1 MLWGKLVVKINKLKP
16 VLVFSNQLIVQI
28 INNKHHVFLNQQQIT
43 KSNVLL
49 MMKYILLLSIFIS
62 QISKAQV
69 FAYPLLNKQIKSIEQ
84 ITSPQWKAIDTAYGD
99 LNNDKLDDLA
109 IILEYGLPISEHRAY
124 GDNETDLIKEFQRP
138 RVLVIYFKNSQ
149 SGKYNLVTQNNNFI
163 LRANEG
169 GSLGDPLKK
178 ISIANNRLL
187 LKFEGGADW
196 RWILNYEF
204 KYSSK
209 DWNLVKANNIY
220 YHAFTGEM
228 TNNQYN
234 FAERKKRLISGN
246 LANQDSNNLIDEET
260 LIFTNFKTFTTFKKP
275 WTWQIS
281 EGNFL

>member
-1 MLWGKLVVKINKLKP
+1 M
-16 VLVFSNQLIVQI
+16 SRQQ
-28 INNKHHVFLNQQQIT
+28 NNI
-43 KSNVLL
+43 SGVLL
-49 MMKYILLLSIFIS
+49 LMKYIFLLLVFIAP
-62 QISKAQV
+62 ISKAQV
-69 FAYPLLNKQIKSIEQ
+69 FAYPVLNKQIKSIEQ
-84 ITSPQWKAIDTAYGD
+84 IASPQWKAIDTAYGD

-109 IILEYGLPISEHRAY
+109 IILEYGLPIAEHRAY

-138 RVLVIYFKNSQ
+138 RVLVIYFKNPQ

-178 ISIANNRLL
+178 ISIADNRLM

-204 KYSSK
+204 KYTNR

-246 LANQDSNNLIDEET
+246 LANQDANNLIDEEA
-260 LIFTNFKTFTTFKKP
+260 LIFTNFKTFNTFKKP